1 MVASQIKT
9 ICKYCIYLVM
19 ASIFDWDTVFKTMKS
34 KVRSQILFF
43 NAIVL
48 NVWSKEYLIQTKIE
62 LLKNTMDLL
71 PWNQNLRGIQDP
83 TMINYI

>member
-1 MVASQIKT
+1 MYLLGDGKHPWLR
-9 ICKYCIYLVM
+9 YCVQNYE
-19 ASIFDWDTVFKTMKS
+19 KQS
-34 KVRSQILFF
+34 KESNSFF